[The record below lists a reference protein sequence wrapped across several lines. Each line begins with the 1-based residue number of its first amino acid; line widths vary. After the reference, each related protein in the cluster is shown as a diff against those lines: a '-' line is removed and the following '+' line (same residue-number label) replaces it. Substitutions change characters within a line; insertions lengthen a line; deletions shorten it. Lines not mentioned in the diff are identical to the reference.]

1 MFFGRTKYSY
11 LNLVTLYIK
20 LVPGMAIAKIMYYLF
35 CATIPTLTIFLTTLL
50 INNSLDFVQGNTAL
64 NQVLIPIMGIVGIRV
79 FQYFVG
85 VFFA

>member
-64 NQVLIPIMGIVGIRV
+64 NLVLIPIMGIVGIRV